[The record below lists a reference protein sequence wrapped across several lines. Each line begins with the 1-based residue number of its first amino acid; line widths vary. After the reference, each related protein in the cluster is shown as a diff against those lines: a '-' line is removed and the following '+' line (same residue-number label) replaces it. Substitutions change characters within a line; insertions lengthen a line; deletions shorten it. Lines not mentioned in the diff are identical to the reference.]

1 VVGHILFQI
10 VTRDSTMQALREQF
24 LLDPTVTFLNHGSF
38 GATPRPVFAAYR
50 RWQRRLERQ
59 PVLFL
64 GRQLPALLG
73 EARRA
78 LGGTLGADPAEL
90 VLLPNATFGV
100 NLVARSLHLGRGD
113 EILTTDHEYGACD
126 KTWRFLCLQSG
137 ASYCRRPI
145 PLPVSSPGQLVDGLW
160 DGVTPRTRLIFVSH
174 ITSPTALTMPVAEI
188 CARARAAGILTLI
201 DGAHAPGQLPLD
213 LHAID
218 ADFYVGNLHKWAL
231 APKGAAF
238 LYARPDRQPL
248 LEPLVVSWG
257 WSEEWSLTGTSCVDL
272 LQWWGTVDPAA
283 SLSVPAA
290 IRFQEEHDW
299 PAVRRCCHEL
309 ATGALRRLGDLTGL
323 DPLYPPGAVFYQQ
336 MVAAPLPPSCNPAEL
351 QARLYGQHRI
361 EIPCLDW
368 NGRPL
373 IRLSV
378 QGYNSEADI
387 DALLAALE
395 VALPGAR
402 A

>member
-1 VVGHILFQI
+1 
-10 VTRDSTMQALREQF
+10 MQALREQF

-38 GATPRPVFAAYR
+38 GATPRPVFATYR

-64 GRQLPALLG
+64 GRRLPALL
-73 EARRA
+73 ATVRRV
-78 LGGTLGADPAEL
+78 LGGTLGADPSEL

-100 NLVARSLHLGRGD
+100 NLVARSLHLGPGD

-137 ASYCRRPI
+137 ATYRRRPI
-145 PLPVSSPGQLVDGLW
+145 PLPVSAPDQLVDNLW

-188 CARARAAGILTLI
+188 CARARAAGILILI

-257 WSEEWSLTGTSCVDL
+257 WSEEWFANGTSYVDL

-283 SLSVPAA
+283 PLAVPAA
-290 IRFQEEHDW
+290 IRFQEDHDW
-299 PAVRRCCHEL
+299 PAVRQRCSDL
-309 ATGALRRLGDLTGL
+309 ATDALLRLGDLTGL
-323 DPLYPPGAVFYQQ
+323 DPLYPPGSAFYRQ
-336 MVAAPLPPSCNPAEL
+336 MVAAPLPPQCEPAEL
-351 QARLYGQHRI
+351 QVRLYDRHRI
-361 EIPCLDW
+361 EIPCLAW

-378 QGYNSEADI
+378 QGYNTEADI

-395 VALPGAR
+395 VSLPGAR
-402 A
+402 PVTGGSRS